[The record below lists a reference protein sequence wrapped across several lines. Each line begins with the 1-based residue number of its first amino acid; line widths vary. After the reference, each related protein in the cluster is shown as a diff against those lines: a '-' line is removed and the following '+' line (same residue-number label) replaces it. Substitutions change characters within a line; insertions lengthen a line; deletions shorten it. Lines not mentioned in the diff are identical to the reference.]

1 MSAPSWIAGVLA
13 LLTLAYL
20 VYSMLRPER
29 F

>member
-1 MSAPSWIAGVLA
+1 MNASSWIAGVLA

-20 VYSMLRPER
+20 VYTMLRPER